1 MLCYWI
7 ALLFCVIIGMGK
19 RRITLKSTVR
29 LGNFFGDEVDH
40 PPVAQTTTNG
50 ASQPSMQQT
59 SVQAPAP
66 QKAQGQAPDSIV

>member
-1 MLCYWI
+1 
-7 ALLFCVIIGMGK
+7 MGK
-19 RRITLKSTVR
+19 KRITLKSTVR
-29 LGNFFGDEVDH
+29 LGNFFGDEVD
-40 PPVAQTTTNG
+40 PPVAQATTNG